1 MLLFVGLPMFFLELV
16 LGQWAGLAATKI
28 YTRVSP
34 ALRGMGY
41 GMLTIPTLINFYYVV
56 IMAWALHYLFSGF
69 TSTLPW
75 TKCDK
80 SFNTDHCYSLVEAE
94 DCPAGQPVYYI
105 GQCVSSEDFCNDMAT
120 GQENWHF
127 DPNYEDSCV
136 NEEGVVVKM
145 SGLFYRVSPSEE
157 YWYYRVLGLNVTNN
171 TVMVEDSSWE
181 HWGGMQWE
189 ILGCLALSWV
199 IICVFLSKGI
209 QSYGK
214 VVYFTTLFPYVVLTI
229 LLGYTATL
237 EGFTDGLEFYFVPR
251 WYSSNSVNPRQG
263 G

>member
-1 MLLFVGLPMFFLELV
+1 MLLLVGLPMFFLELAV
-16 LGQWAGLAATKI
+16 GQWAGLAATKV
-28 YTRVSP
+28 YGRVSP

-41 GMLTIPTLINFYYVV
+41 AALTIPTLINFYYTV

-75 TKCDK
+75 SKCDK

-94 DCPAGQPVYYI
+94 ACPDDQPVYYI
-105 GQCVSSEDFCNDMAT
+105 GQCVSGEEFCQD
-120 GQENWHF
+120 QIENGIEWHF
-127 DPNYEDSCV
+127 DADYKDSCV
-136 NEEGVVVKM
+136 SENGTVVKM

-157 YWYYRVLGLNVTNN
+157 YWYYRVLGLNVTENS
-171 TVMVEDSSWE
+171 VVLEDNSWE
-181 HWGGMQWE
+181 HWGEMQWE
-189 ILGCLALSWV
+189 LLGCLALSWM
-199 IICVFLSKGI
+199 IICLFLSKGI

-237 EGFTDGLEFYFVPR
+237 DGFADGLKFYFVPR
-251 WYSSNSVNPRQG
+251 WYSNDFVIHQQG